1 MKLGTDIPGYDPEL
15 GTRLKW
21 TVDRIGTQ
29 KKAGSIAQVK
39 PEMIAKYISGR
50 AKPSFYAIK
59 SLAAA
64 AGVSL
69 DWLAFG
75 EGHKPESMRVD
86 SLDEEV
92 LLAAIQAVEA
102 DLHDRGEMMPPSDKS
117 RLIYLLYRTRMKEKD
132 QSLTAPRSV
141 LGSLFGKSKNGRTGR
156 SNETDE
162 LLEIPQR
169 QQQRK
174 QGTDE

>member
-1 MKLGTDIPGYDPEL
+1 MADGTEIPGYDEEL

-21 TVDRIGTQ
+21 IVDRIGTQ
-29 KKAGSIAQVK
+29 KKAGAVAQVK

-59 SLAAA
+59 SLASA

-69 DWLAFG
+69 DWLAYG
-75 EGHKPESMRVD
+75 DTES
-86 SLDEEV
+86 SYSGTIDEEV
-92 LLAAIQAVEA
+92 LLAAIQAVEG
-102 DLHDRGEMMPPSDKS
+102 DLHERGETMSPNDKS

-132 QSLTAPRSV
+132 QSLTKPRPV
-141 LGSLFGKSKNGRTGR
+141 LGSLFGKSPNGRTGR
-156 SNETDE
+156 NNAPDE

-169 QQQRK
+169 QSQRK
-174 QGTDE
+174 KGHGD

>member
-1 MKLGTDIPGYDPEL
+1 MPVGNDIPGYDPEL

-21 TVDRIGTQ
+21 IVGRIGTQ
-29 KKAGSIAQVK
+29 KRAGEIAQVK

-50 AKPSFYAIK
+50 AKPSFYAIM
-59 SLAAA
+59 SLASA

-69 DWLAFG
+69 DWLAYG
-75 EGHKPESMRVD
+75 TTAALQANSI
-86 SLDEEV
+86 DEEV
-92 LLAAIQAVEA
+92 LLASIQAVEN
-102 DLHDRGEMMPPSDKS
+102 DLHERGETMQPDDKS

-132 QSLTAPRSV
+132 QNLTESRSV
-141 LGSLFGKSKNGRTGR
+141 LSSLFGKSRNGRTGR
-156 SNETDE
+156 SNTPDE

-169 QQQRK
+169 QRSRK